1 MHNLTA
7 LSLALPGT
15 PLHGLADFEP
25 WAQTA
30 APAVSRTQT
39 RARRRRIGLRAATR
53 PATRPSALA
62 HWRAGRLGR
71 LSAKHGS

>member
-25 WAQTA
+25 RAQTA

-53 PATRPSALA
+53 PSALA
-62 HWRAGRLGR
+62 HRRAGRLGR